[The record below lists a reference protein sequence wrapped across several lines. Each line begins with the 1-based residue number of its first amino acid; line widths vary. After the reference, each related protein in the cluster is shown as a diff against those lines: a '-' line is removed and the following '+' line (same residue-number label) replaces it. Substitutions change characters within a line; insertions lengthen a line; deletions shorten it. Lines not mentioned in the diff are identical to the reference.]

1 MIALKDVEN
10 FLRLTSGLPVAKQG
24 HGAETRTKDPRVSGR
39 NIAFSIK
46 LGPPPALLRA
56 VWTLPN
62 QLGNGNHL
70 TMCQGCPE
78 FSAKDPVQEGGRDS

>member
-10 FLRLTSGLPVAKQG
+10 FLKLTSGLPVAKQG
-24 HGAETRTKDPRVSGR
+24 HSAETRTKDPRVSGR

-46 LGPPPALLRA
+46 LGPFSALLRV

-70 TMCQGCPE
+70 TVCQGCPE
-78 FSAKDPVQEGGRDS
+78 FSTKDPVQEGGRDS

>member
-10 FLRLTSGLPVAKQG
+10 FLKLTSGLPVAKQG
-24 HGAETRTKDPRVSGR
+24 HSAETRTKDPRVSGR

-46 LGPPPALLRA
+46 LGPSSALLRV

-70 TMCQGCPE
+70 TVCQGCPE
-78 FSAKDPVQEGGRDS
+78 FSTKDPVQEGGRDS